1 LSSFVSFAF
10 FGIPSFQIPCTNK
23 RNQIVEFAASKAL
36 KQDSCWHNIKV
47 NPIGSFPFLFFPFV
61 SFLHKTIRQNKQ
73 MVRTTKAAAMPF
85 TLAPT
90 NTNSNT
96 SATPVPTKL
105 PVEAAPVAKKSKT
118 TATTTAA
125 TTAATPAPV
134 VAPIVATPT
143 PASAP
148 VVAVAEASATT
159 IAVVVENVSIAALT
173 AELNKINAQILAL
186 VNESKVLTKKIEKQ
200 NAKDIKAAAKSKP
213 VRKVNANRQPSGFV
227 KPTIISDEL
236 AAFLGR
242 ASGTLMSRT
251 EVSKAINEYIK
262 NNNLQLQSNKQ
273 HITPDAKLK
282 TLLSIGPDDQL
293 TYFNLQR
300 YLKNHFQKSIADV
313 ATATTTTVAAA
324 AAAR

>member
-1 LSSFVSFAF
+1 
-10 FGIPSFQIPCTNK
+10 
-23 RNQIVEFAASKAL
+23 
-36 KQDSCWHNIKV
+36 
-47 NPIGSFPFLFFPFV
+47 
-61 SFLHKTIRQNKQ
+61 

-85 TLAPT
+85 TRAPT

-118 TATTTAA
+118 TATTTAATAAA

-324 AAAR
+324 AR

>member
-1 LSSFVSFAF
+1 
-10 FGIPSFQIPCTNK
+10 
-23 RNQIVEFAASKAL
+23 
-36 KQDSCWHNIKV
+36 
-47 NPIGSFPFLFFPFV
+47 
-61 SFLHKTIRQNKQ
+61 

-90 NTNSNT
+90 NANANAN
-96 SATPVPTKL
+96 ATPVPTKL
-105 PVEAAPVAKKSKT
+105 PVETTAAPVAKKSKT
-118 TATTTAA
+118 TAA
-125 TTAATPAPV
+125 TSAAATPAPV

-143 PASAP
+143 PIPTPASAS
-148 VVAVAEASATT
+148 VVAPTVAEASATT
-159 IAVVVENVSIAALT
+159 TAVVVENVSIAALT

-227 KPTIISDEL
+227 KPTVISDEL

-282 TLLSIGPDDQL
+282 ALLSIGPDDQL

-313 ATATTTTVAAA
+313 ATATTTLA